1 MRYISAEKIVNKV
14 KEAVITANIELSEDM
29 NQMLKK
35 AVEKEESEIGKQILY
50 QLIRN
55 AEIAKKERIPMCQDT
70 GIVNVII
77 EMGQEVVVKDG
88 YLMDAIKEGVKRG
101 YTEGYLR
108 KSVCHPIT
116 RQNTMDNTPPI
127 VHVEIVPGDKF
138 TLWIFPKGGGA
149 ENKSRLYM
157 LLPTDGW
164 EGIKNKVIETVIQ
177 AGASA
182 CPPLIVGVGIGGN
195 FETAP
200 FLAKKA
206 LLRPLNSKNSD
217 PQIAKIEQELLEEI
231 NKTGIGPQGMGGRI
245 TAFAVHIN
253 MMPCHIASLPVAVNI
268 QCHSHRVIKI
278 EL

>member
-14 KEAVITANIELSEDM
+14 KEAVIAANLELSEDM
-29 NQMLKK
+29 KQMLQEAMKR
-35 AVEKEESEIGKQILY
+35 EESEIGKQILS
-50 QLIRN
+50 QLIEN
-55 AEIAKKERIPMCQDT
+55 ARIAKEERVPMCQDT
-70 GIVNVII
+70 GIVNII
-77 EMGQEVVVKDG
+77 VEMGQEVVVKDG
-88 YLMDAIKEGVKRG
+88 FLMDALREGVKRG

-108 KSVCHPIT
+108 MSVCHPIT

-127 VHVEIVPGDKF
+127 VHVEIVPGDRF
-138 TLWIFPKGGGA
+138 TLWVLPKGGGA

-164 EGIKNKVIETVIQ
+164 REIKKKVIETVIQ

-206 LLRPLNSKNSD
+206 LLRKPGSKSDD
-217 PQIAKIEQELLEEI
+217 PQIAKMEQELLEEI

-253 MMPCHIASLPVAVNI
+253 MMPCHISSLPVAVNL
-268 QCHSHRVIKI
+268 QCHSHRAIKI
-278 EL
+278 DL

>member
-1 MRYISAEKIVNKV
+1 MRYISAEEIVNKV
-14 KEAVITANIELSEDM
+14 KEAVITANTKLSEDM
-29 NQMLKK
+29 KQMLRK
-35 AVEKEESEIGKQILY
+35 AIEREESKIGKQILH
-50 QLIRN
+50 QLLKN
-55 AEIAKKERIPMCQDT
+55 AEIAEKEKIPMCQDT
-70 GIVNVII
+70 GIVNIII
-77 EMGQEVVVKDG
+77 EMGQEVVIKDG
-88 YLMDAIKEGVKRG
+88 VLVDALKEGVKKG

-116 RQNTMDNTPPI
+116 RQNTMDNTPPV

-164 EGIKNKVIETVIQ
+164 EEIKKKVVETVLQ

-200 FLAKKA
+200 LLAKKA
-206 LLRPLNSKNSD
+206 LLRPLGSKNDD
-217 PQIAKIEQELLEEI
+217 PQIAEMEQELLEEI
-231 NKTGIGPQGMGGRI
+231 NNTGIGPQGMGGRI

-253 MMPCHIASLPVAVNI
+253 MMPCHIASLPVAINL

-278 EL
+278 DL